1 MPSADDRRKGT
12 GPGVGIRS
20 TDDASG
26 NSQGVRFG
34 SPSAEARVRA
44 LLNKTET
51 LHVHLSPADE
61 QDVEGHLW
69 AAGDTTAVLARV
81 SLDDDDVEGHAISIH
96 FPDADRA
103 RRFRNELLA
112 AGVLTATVAM
122 GVGTGIALAP
132 SHQADTAAPAA
143 AVTMTD
149 TSAQQREGTITISIK
164 GRVTD
169 ARVGGAVAGTLNS
182 ADTSAKAREGS
193 VAASSAATSVD
204 TSAKAR
210 EGGTIA
216 AGQGQSADPQTQ
228 AREGGA
234 PQSENEDPT
243 PLSGFNP

>member
-1 MPSADDRRKGT
+1 
-12 GPGVGIRS
+12 
-20 TDDASG
+20 
-26 NSQGVRFG
+26 VRFG

-169 ARVGGAVAGTLNS
+169 ARTGGALAGTLNS
-182 ADTSAKAREGS
+182 ADTSAKEREGGI
-193 VAASSAATSVD
+193 AASSAATSTN
-204 TSAKAR
+204 TSTKER

>member
-12 GPGVGIRS
+12 GSGVAIRS
-20 TDDASG
+20 TEDASG

-34 SPSAEARVRA
+34 SPGAEARVRA

-169 ARVGGAVAGTLNS
+169 ARVGGALAGTLNS
-182 ADTSAKAREGS
+182 ADTSAKEREGGI
-193 VAASSAATSVD
+193 AASSAATSTN
-204 TSAKAR
+204 TSTKER

>member
-1 MPSADDRRKGT
+1 MPTADDRRKGT
-12 GPGVGIRS
+12 GPGVANRS

-132 SHQADTAAPAA
+132 SHHADTAAPAA

-169 ARVGGAVAGTLNS
+169 ARVGGALAGTLNS
-182 ADTSAKAREGS
+182 ADTSAKEREGGI
-193 VAASSAATSVD
+193 AGSSAATSTN
-204 TSAKAR
+204 TSTKER